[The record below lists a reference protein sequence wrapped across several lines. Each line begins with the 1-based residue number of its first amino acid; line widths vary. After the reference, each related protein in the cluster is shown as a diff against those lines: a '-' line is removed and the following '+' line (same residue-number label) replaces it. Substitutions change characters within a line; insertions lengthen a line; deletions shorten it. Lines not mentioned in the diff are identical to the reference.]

1 MADAAELTGVFHEK
15 PQNVIDYF
23 KKKQVKGVNPKKAKV
38 TGGASHW
45 DWSDTLRSAHDRVF
59 VVSKATSMALVA
71 DIKKELSKAIENG
84 QSYQDFANKIIP
96 ALKEK
101 GWWGD
106 GEKVNEETGESA
118 RVNVDHRRL
127 RNIYQTNVTT
137 AYAAGQYERM
147 MDNTDIAPYWRYVA
161 KPSGPTRRKEH
172 QALNNLVFRYDDP
185 FWKTNYPPNGWGCQC
200 RVEALSPRE
209 VRRKYGKPADDVV
222 TETKPE
228 DFTTQTVEVQGK
240 TIAVTGYKAGGTVVY
255 PSPGWDYAPGS
266 YAYRYQKMLEE
277 KIYDLPDAEARQ
289 KMMRQLDSSIKDSFR
304 EMVRVDGPADRTDKK
319 GEAYTSIGIMPDN
332 IRDFFDGGK
341 KGGSAPVRSSIL
353 TFDQRRIHHTL
364 RETHNGIPMETL
376 GEVPSLIE
384 RYTPT
389 YRTDSPM
396 KSGLIFFS
404 EPFDF
409 YDAAL
414 KKTVKKRNK
423 IVFNFD
429 KENPGTMTY
438 DTGEIVDSDDFNRHT
453 PIKK

>member
-1 MADAAELTGVFHEK
+1 
-15 PQNVIDYF
+15 
-23 KKKQVKGVNPKKAKV
+23 
-38 TGGASHW
+38 
-45 DWSDTLRSAHDRVF
+45 
-59 VVSKATSMALVA
+59 
-71 DIKKELSKAIENG
+71 
-84 QSYQDFANKIIP
+84 
-96 ALKEK
+96 
-101 GWWGD
+101 
-106 GEKVNEETGESA
+106 
-118 RVNVDHRRL
+118 
-127 RNIYQTNVTT
+127 
-137 AYAAGQYERM
+137 
-147 MDNTDIAPYWRYVA
+147 
-161 KPSGPTRRKEH
+161 
-172 QALNNLVFRYDDP
+172 
-185 FWKTNYPPNGWGCQC
+185 
-200 RVEALSPRE
+200 
-209 VRRKYGKPADDVV
+209 
-222 TETKPE
+222 
-228 DFTTQTVEVQGK
+228 
-240 TIAVTGYKAGGTVVY
+240 
-255 PSPGWDYAPGS
+255 
-266 YAYRYQKMLEE
+266 MLEE

-341 KGGSAPVRSSIL
+341 KGGFAPVRSSIL

-453 PIKK
+453 PIKKIECAGGPPPPHTELCHDKQQIPSVSEFTLDSHIPSP